1 MVTTCQIGPVALEA
15 IYRAGFCVDESNCTN
30 IKIQEAQDYTVVEE
44 IPLMASAAS
53 TTLLR
58 LGRLA
63 VLKGC

>member
-1 MVTTCQIGPVALEA
+1 MVTTCQVGPVALVA
-15 IYRAGFCVDESNCTN
+15 THRAGFCVDEKKCTN
-30 IKIQEAQDYTVVEE
+30 IQIQEAQDYIVAEE

-58 LGRLA
+58 LSRLA